1 MPAPSGKQ
9 GCTRR
14 ATTALLLATSRAAV
28 ADGATP
34 LLSEPRWAPPT
45 NSPQDDDARY
55 ADSATALSVRSCS
68 ITTGRPTCCAAARYR
83 NQEPLSG
90 SDNEY
95 SQNPLP
101 RPQSMDKVERGLPA
115 RRSGL
120 VLNWIWASA
129 MLTGLC

>member
-55 ADSATALSVRSCS
+55 ADSTTALSVRSCS
-68 ITTGRPTCCAAARYR
+68 ITTGRAAHRDRPGGHVPGTGGTA
-83 NQEPLSG
+83 
-90 SDNEY
+90 
-95 SQNPLP
+95 P
-101 RPQSMDKVERGLPA
+101 RRRQRRRGAVRPS
-115 RRSGL
+115 RSE
-120 VLNWIWASA
+120 ASHPESA
-129 MLTGLC
+129 VTIRGFRG

>member
-34 LLSEPRWAPPT
+34 LLAEPRWAPPT

-55 ADSATALSVRSCS
+55 ADSTTALSVRSCS
-68 ITTGRPTCCAAARYR
+68 ITTGRPVNAMVVVRMPY
-83 NQEPLSG
+83 ESG
-90 SDNEY
+90 SILAAHD
-95 SQNPLP
+95 QP
-101 RPQSMDKVERGLPA
+101 RPGIR
-115 RRSGL
+115 RRSSVGRKGR
-120 VLNWIWASA
+120 S
-129 MLTGLC
+129 